1 LPKKRHVRL
10 AIRHAGDNHRRAS
23 RSASPSADIDGDA
36 MTKGA
41 DFLPM
46 PEPGEPPTV
55 TRFAPTPSGYLHI
68 GHAYAALV
76 AWEAARAVGG
86 RYLLRMEDLDR
97 QRCRPEFERGI
108 CDDLRWMGLHWDGP
122 VVRQSERMDL
132 YDQALTQLDR
142 LGVVYPCFCTRKRIR
157 AEIAHA
163 GQAPHG
169 PVGEAVYP
177 GICRSLE
184 VTERRHRIQGD
195 EPFALRLDVAR
206 ALDLTGALSWYDVRA
221 GTVRAKPET
230 LGDVV
235 LARKDIPTSYHLAVT
250 VDDARQGVSLVTR
263 GEDLFQATHIHR
275 LLQALLGLRTPR
287 YYHHHIVADAN
298 GLRLAKRNQATTLR
312 LLRQSGRSPD
322 DVWRL
327 LGLPDAS
334 PAAVG

>member
-1 LPKKRHVRL
+1 MPK
-10 AIRHAGDNHRRAS
+10 G
-23 RSASPSADIDGDA
+23 P
-36 MTKGA
+36 
-41 DFLPM
+41 DFLPL
-46 PEPGEPPTV
+46 PEPGDPPTV

-76 AWEAARAVGG
+76 AWEAARSVGG
-86 RYLLRMEDLDR
+86 RYLLRLEDIDR
-97 QRCRPEFERGI
+97 QRCRPEFEQGI
-108 CDDLRWMGLHWDGP
+108 CDDLRWLGLHWDGP
-122 VVRQSERMDL
+122 VVRQSDRMDL

-142 LGVVYPCFCTRKRIR
+142 LGVMYPCFCTRKGIR

-169 PVGEAVYP
+169 PAEAVYP
-177 GICRSLE
+177 GICRSLG
-184 VTERRHRIQGD
+184 VDERRRRIQAD

-206 ALDLTGALSWYDVRA
+206 ALELTGPLTWYDVRA
-221 GTVRAKPET
+221 GTVEARPEM

-263 GEDLFQATHIHR
+263 GEDLFQATHVHR

-287 YYHHHIVADAN
+287 YYHHNIVADAN

-322 DVWRL
+322 EVWRL
-327 LGLPDAS
+327 LGLPDPS
-334 PAAVG
+334 PAVAG

>member
-1 LPKKRHVRL
+1 
-10 AIRHAGDNHRRAS
+10 
-23 RSASPSADIDGDA
+23 

-46 PEPGEPPTV
+46 PDPGDPPTV

-76 AWEAARAVGG
+76 AWEAARSVGG
-86 RYLLRMEDLDR
+86 RYLLRMEDIDR
-97 QRCRPEFERGI
+97 QRCRPEFEQGI
-108 CDDLRWMGLHWDGP
+108 CDDLRWLGLHWDGP
-122 VVRQSERMDL
+122 VVRQSDRMDL
-132 YDQALTQLDR
+132 YDQGLTQLDR
-142 LGVVYPCFCTRKRIR
+142 LGVLYPCFCTRKRIR

-169 PVGEAVYP
+169 VGEAVYP
-177 GICRSLE
+177 GICRTLD
-184 VTERRHRIQGD
+184 VAERRRRIQAG
-195 EPFALRLDVAR
+195 EAFALRLDVAR
-206 ALDLTGALSWYDVRA
+206 ALELTGPLTWYDVRA
-221 GTVRAKPET
+221 GTVAACPEE

-263 GEDLFQATHIHR
+263 GEDLFQATHVHR

-287 YYHHHIVADAN
+287 YYHHNIVADAD

-312 LLRQSGRSPD
+312 LLRQSGRKPD

-327 LGLPDAS
+327 LGLPEPS

>member
-1 LPKKRHVRL
+1 
-10 AIRHAGDNHRRAS
+10 
-23 RSASPSADIDGDA
+23 

-41 DFLPM
+41 DFVPLPG
-46 PEPGEPPTV
+46 PGDPPTV
-55 TRFAPTPSGYLHI
+55 TRFAPTPSGYLHV

-86 RYLLRMEDLDR
+86 RYLLRMEDIDR

-108 CDDLRWMGLHWDGP
+108 CDDLRWLGLTWDGP
-122 VVRQSERMDL
+122 VVRQSDRMAL

-142 LGVVYPCFCTRKRIR
+142 LGVVYPCFCTRRRIR

-169 PVGEAVYP
+169 VAEAVYP

-184 VTERRHRIQGD
+184 VAERRRRIQAG
-195 EPFALRLDVAR
+195 EAFALRLDVAR
-206 ALDLTGALSWYDVRA
+206 ALELTGPLGWSDVRA
-221 GTVRAKPET
+221 GTVAARPEV

-250 VDDARQGVSLVTR
+250 IDDARQGVTLVTR
-263 GEDLFQATHIHR
+263 GEDLFEATHVHR
-275 LLQALLGLRTPR
+275 LLQALLGLRPPR
-287 YYHHHIVADAN
+287 YYHHNLVTDAN
-298 GLRLAKRNQATTLR
+298 GVRLAKRNQATTLR
-312 LLRQSGRSPD
+312 LLRQSGRTPD

-327 LGLPDAS
+327 LGLPDPS
-334 PAAVG
+334 PAVVG

>member
-1 LPKKRHVRL
+1 
-10 AIRHAGDNHRRAS
+10 
-23 RSASPSADIDGDA
+23 
-36 MTKGA
+36 MTKGP

-55 TRFAPTPSGYLHI
+55 SRFAPTPSGYLHI

-76 AWEAARAVGG
+76 AWEVARSVGG
-86 RYLLRMEDLDR
+86 RFLLRMEDIDR
-97 QRCRPEFERGI
+97 QRCRPEFEQGI
-108 CDDLRWMGLHWDGP
+108 CDDLRWLGLHWEGP
-122 VVRQSERMDL
+122 VVRQSDRMDL

-169 PVGEAVYP
+169 VAGEAVYP

-184 VTERRHRIQGD
+184 VSERRRRIRAG

-206 ALDLTGALSWYDVRA
+206 ALEITGTLSWYDVRV
-221 GTVRAKPET
+221 GTVRAKPEL

-235 LARKDIPTSYHLAVT
+235 LGRKDIPTSYHLAVT
-250 VDDARQGVSLVTR
+250 VDDARQGVTLVTR
-263 GEDLFQATHIHR
+263 GEDLFSATHVHR

-287 YYHHHIVADAN
+287 YYHHNLVADSN
-298 GLRLAKRNQATTLR
+298 GLRLAKRNQAMTLR
-312 LLRQSGRSPD
+312 LLRQSGRTPD

-327 LGLPDAS
+327 LGLPD
-334 PAAVG
+334 PAPAVAAG